1 VRVAVRSEIGHV
13 RRRNEDAWLT
23 LPAADG
29 KSGVVV
35 VADGMGGHPAGD
47 VASMVAIEALEA
59 ELAGLAAGG
68 AAEPGPVLLAA
79 AATAHAAVLD
89 AAEGRPDRRD
99 MGTTVVVGYVTPTEG
114 IVTHVGDSRAY
125 LVRRGS
131 ALPLTRDHG
140 DHGYLSAAL
149 GLDLPAR
156 PEYAAIDFAPGDRL
170 VLCTDG
176 LTGEIDDSAIADLAL
191 DGDADAACD
200 RLVDAAL
207 DAGGHDNV
215 TVIVV
220 DPTG

>member
-1 VRVAVRSEIGHV
+1 VRVAVRCEIGHL

-47 VASMVAIEALEA
+47 VASAVAVQALEV

-68 AAEPGPVLLAA
+68 VAEPGQALLAA
-79 AATAHAAVLD
+79 AAAAHAAVL
-89 AAEGRPDRRD
+89 AAAAGRPDRRD
-99 MGTTVVVGYVTPTEG
+99 MGTTVVLGYVTPTEAV
-114 IVTHVGDSRAY
+114 VTHVGDSRAY

-149 GLDLPAR
+149 GLELPAR
-156 PEYAAIDFAPGDRL
+156 AEYAAIEFSPGDRL

-176 LTGEIDDSAIADLAL
+176 LTGELDDSTIADLAL
-191 DGDADAACD
+191 DGDSDTACD